1 MAAVFTGTGL
11 GLFNSSYTQLGGASG
26 GSGRLGQSNSRYYV
40 NLASGNLVLQDIDET
55 ILTRGLPVSMLRTY
69 NSQGTV
75 AGQGQ
80 DGWMSGFER
89 RVGNLTGTLNTA
101 GSTVTRY
108 LGDGSEVVYTW
119 DASRAK
125 VRMT

>member
-80 DGWMSGFER
+80 DGWMSAFER
-89 RVGNLTGTLNTA
+89 RVMP
-101 GSTVTRY
+101 S
-108 LGDGSEVVYTW
+108 
-119 DASRAK
+119 SRRVAAPYAPS
-125 VRMT
+125 RWFPCPPPP